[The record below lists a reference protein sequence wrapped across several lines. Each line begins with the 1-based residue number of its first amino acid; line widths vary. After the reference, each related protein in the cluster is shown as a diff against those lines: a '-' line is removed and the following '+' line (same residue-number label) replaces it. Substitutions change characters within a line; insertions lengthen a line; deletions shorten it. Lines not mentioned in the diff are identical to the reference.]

1 MVKIKKICFSGYFDK
16 FFKKSMVLFARVND
30 VKKIKIVLLLIV
42 MLIIYSPSSK
52 IYSIEIYHPTKE
64 ELKGEISIP
73 NREGEQDT
81 YSEINTYEELYSVLE
96 DLSYEYT
103 KLLEEYNSME
113 NSYHEEIHQNEQK
126 IEDLE
131 EELDLE
137 EKLEN
142 KNNKLE
148 ETQIVEGVLI
158 VIIIG
163 LTIYITVKRKQ
174 ITVK

>member
-1 MVKIKKICFSGYFDK
+1 LVKIKKICFSGYFDK

>member
-1 MVKIKKICFSGYFDK
+1 
-16 FFKKSMVLFARVND
+16 MVLFARVND